1 MGWCWPSST
10 PKPRAR
16 SRSTA
21 VSTLPLAT
29 MSRYSWPRSF
39 LFSAPLATEA
49 SSGSS
54 LPGPATASF
63 WPKTASRKSSLRADG
78 IDDENALTR
87 RPHDELAGNAHYLA
101 GTCDRAGPNRQGHQH
116 PDRPVHRA
124 ESEVSE
130 GFRPAGEDPLHF
142 ADSRPRRPYR
152 RCSAGG

>member
-10 PKPRAR
+10 PKPRAW

-21 VSTLPLAT
+21 ASTLPPAT

-39 LFSAPLATEA
+39 PFSAPLATEA

-54 LPGPATASF
+54 QPGPASASF

-78 IDDENALTR
+78 IEEEITSTR
-87 RPHDELAGNAHYLA
+87 RLHDELAGNAHYLA

-116 PDRPVHRA
+116 PDRSIHHA

-142 ADSRPRRPYR
+142 ADPRPQRPYR
-152 RCSAGG
+152 RRGAD